1 MQPFSKSVHF
11 GLAALAA
18 VGLLAVVA
26 PAAPAKESKQIES
39 EGEFVSFDA
48 KAETIT
54 VKITKPGKG
63 ATPPRALKLQNGKE
77 EQFKVKTEG
86 TVLTRTTVK
95 LQDGTGGKFEDLKA
109 GRKVKVFWM
118 PDDTGKARMARS
130 ISVFVP
136 AEEQGEDAGD

>member
-1 MQPFSKSVHF
+1 MQSVLKRAHF

-18 VGLLAVVA
+18 VGLLALVA
-26 PAAPAKESKQIES
+26 PAAHAQKSKQIET

-48 KAETIT
+48 KAETVT
-54 VKITKPGKG
+54 VKVTKPG
-63 ATPPRALKLQNGKE
+63 AEAPHALKLQNGKE
-77 EQFKVKTEG
+77 AQFSVKTTG

-118 PDDTGKARMARS
+118 AGEDGKTRLARS

-136 AEEQGEDAGD
+136 AEEQGEDAGN